1 MKFSQ
6 KVILASSMLLLIS
19 IVLLSVQQSLLVKD
33 KVEKLVE
40 SSLMELEQGVR
51 DAVSAQ
57 MESKRA
63 LAKSTQEIIELAP
76 LDQGYVAD
84 VLETSVV
91 KQGFIAVGLGY
102 ERDGLVVE
110 NDDAW
115 EVESSY
121 DPRTRP
127 WYQQAKA
134 QNRLVV
140 TEPYV
145 DSTTKQVVISIGA
158 PVRSQEQ
165 FIGSLFYDVDLGGL
179 AKLVNQTNLF
189 DAGYLFIVTPDGTT
203 IAHPD
208 VNKNGE
214 NISSYLP
221 QVRIQEGEQRFEKEG
236 VSYLVRLTK
245 VGSEG
250 WFVGAVLNESTVY
263 SAISEMR
270 SSSLIYVVIAVVL
283 SVLALSVLMKA
294 LMRPLGALNAAIQD
308 IASGNGDLTKRL
320 DTNTDPEFAEMAR
333 GFNRFTENLQQQ
345 VIQSKA
351 ISADILNGTEMS
363 VMGAE
368 RASSAVGS
376 QLQELEQLATAMHE
390 MSVTAL
396 EVANNAQ
403 SAAHAVKEADQ
414 VTSAGSKVVSDTT
427 NAISQLSLRID
438 QAVEEVQGLESAT
451 TNIETILKVIN
462 EIAEQTNLLAL
473 NAAIEAARAG
483 ESGRGFAV
491 VADEVRTLASRT
503 QESTTQIRS
512 MIEQLQAGASSVSS
526 VMGESKAT
534 TDVAVTHAQQA
545 DHALQEIREI
555 MQRITDMNLQIAS
568 AAEEQSLVAEEINSN
583 TVRIKDLSTEV
594 SQLAAQSNDAM
605 AQQTVYV
612 RQQDA
617 LLNKFIV

>member
-6 KVILASSMLLLIS
+6 KVILASSVLLLIS

-145 DSTTKQVVISIGA
+145 DSTTKQVVISIGT
-158 PVRSQEQ
+158 PVRSQGQ

-333 GFNRFTENLQQQ
+333 GFNL
-345 VIQSKA
+345 
-351 ISADILNGTEMS
+351 
-363 VMGAE
+363 
-368 RASSAVGS
+368 
-376 QLQELEQLATAMHE
+376 
-390 MSVTAL
+390 
-396 EVANNAQ
+396 
-403 SAAHAVKEADQ
+403 
-414 VTSAGSKVVSDTT
+414 
-427 NAISQLSLRID
+427 
-438 QAVEEVQGLESAT
+438 
-451 TNIETILKVIN
+451 
-462 EIAEQTNLLAL
+462 
-473 NAAIEAARAG
+473 
-483 ESGRGFAV
+483 SGR
-491 VADEVRTLASRT
+491 
-503 QESTTQIRS
+503 
-512 MIEQLQAGASSVSS
+512 
-526 VMGESKAT
+526 
-534 TDVAVTHAQQA
+534 
-545 DHALQEIREI
+545 
-555 MQRITDMNLQIAS
+555 
-568 AAEEQSLVAEEINSN
+568 
-583 TVRIKDLSTEV
+583 
-594 SQLAAQSNDAM
+594 
-605 AQQTVYV
+605 
-612 RQQDA
+612 
-617 LLNKFIV
+617 

>member
-6 KVILASSMLLLIS
+6 KVILASSVLLLIS

-102 ERDGLVVE
+102 ERDGLVLE

-145 DSTTKQVVISIGA
+145 DSTTKQVVISIGT
-158 PVRSQEQ
+158 PVRSQGQ

-221 QVRIQEGEQRFEKEG
+221 QVRIQEGEQRFEKDG

-250 WFVGAVLNESTVY
+250 WFVGAALNESTVY

-414 VTSAGSKVVSDTT
+414 VTSVGSKVVSDTT

-512 MIEQLQAGASSVSS
+512 MIEQLQAGASSVSF

>member
-6 KVILASSMLLLIS
+6 KVILASSVLLLIS
-19 IVLLSVQQSLLVKD
+19 IVLLSIQQSLLVKD

-63 LAKSTQEIIELAP
+63 LAESTQEIIELSP

-158 PVRSQEQ
+158 PVRSQGQ

-308 IASGNGDLTKRL
+308 IASGNGDS
-320 DTNTDPEFAEMAR
+320 DPEFAEMAR

-351 ISADILNGTEMS
+351 ISAEILNGTEMS

-545 DHALQEIREI
+545 DQALQEIREI

>member
-6 KVILASSMLLLIS
+6 KVILASSVLLLIS

-63 LAKSTQEIIELAP
+63 LAESTQEIIELSP

-158 PVRSQEQ
+158 PVRSQGQ

-308 IASGNGDLTKRL
+308 IASGNGDS
-320 DTNTDPEFAEMAR
+320 DPEFAEMAR

-351 ISADILNGTEMS
+351 ISAEILNGTEMS

-545 DHALQEIREI
+545 DQALQEIREI

>member
-6 KVILASSMLLLIS
+6 KVILASSVLLLIS
-19 IVLLSVQQSLLVKD
+19 IVLLSIQQSLLVKD

-63 LAKSTQEIIELAP
+63 LAKSTQEIIELSP

-158 PVRSQEQ
+158 PVRSQGQ

-214 NISSYLP
+214 NVSSYLP

-320 DTNTDPEFAEMAR
+320 
-333 GFNRFTENLQQQ
+333 
-345 VIQSKA
+345 
-351 ISADILNGTEMS
+351 
-363 VMGAE
+363 
-368 RASSAVGS
+368 
-376 QLQELEQLATAMHE
+376 AMHE

-534 TDVAVTHAQQA
+534 TDVAVLNRTTPW
-545 DHALQEIREI
+545 RSK
-555 MQRITDMNLQIAS
+555 RCTCAS
-568 AAEEQSLVAEEINSN
+568 
-583 TVRIKDLSTEV
+583 K
-594 SQLAAQSNDAM
+594 M
-605 AQQTVYV
+605 PC
-612 RQQDA
+612 
-617 LLNKFIV
+617 

>member
-6 KVILASSMLLLIS
+6 KVILASSVLLLIS

-102 ERDGLVVE
+102 ERDGLVLE

-145 DSTTKQVVISIGA
+145 DSTTKQVVISIGT
-158 PVRSQEQ
+158 PVRSQGQ

-221 QVRIQEGEQRFEKEG
+221 QVRIQEGEQRFEKDG

-250 WFVGAVLNESTVY
+250 WFVGAALNESTVY

-294 LMRPLGALNAAIQD
+294 LMCPLGALNAAIQD

-414 VTSAGSKVVSDTT
+414 VTSVGSKVVSDTT

-512 MIEQLQAGASSVSS
+512 MIEQLQAGASSVSF